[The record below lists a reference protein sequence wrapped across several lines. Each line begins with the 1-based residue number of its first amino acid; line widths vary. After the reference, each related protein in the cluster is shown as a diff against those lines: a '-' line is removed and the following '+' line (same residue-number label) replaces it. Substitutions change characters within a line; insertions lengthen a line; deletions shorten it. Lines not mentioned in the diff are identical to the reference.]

1 MAHHI
6 YTTDGFVLGQ
16 HPYGESNLFF
26 RVFTRDLGLV
36 FASAR
41 SVREIKSKLRYGL
54 ADFCL
59 SSISFVRGKHE
70 WKITSALPKKNL
82 YHQFAQNKTDTQNK
96 EKFLVCAYALSLIK
110 KLVAGEEKN
119 TELFDI
125 IRDGFDFIEGND
137 FTTEELRSVE
147 CIMMLRI
154 VHNLGYFMSDTALS
168 PFIEST
174 DWDKNLLEKMKT
186 HRTTAVREIN
196 RAIKESQL

>member
-6 YTTDGFVLGQ
+6 YTTDGFVLSS
-16 HPYGESNLFF
+16 HPFGEANLFF
-26 RVFTRDLGLV
+26 KVFTRDFGLV

-82 YHQFAQNKTDTQNK
+82 HHKFAQNKH
-96 EKFLVCAYALSLIK
+96 KFLVCAHALSLIK

-125 IRDGFDFIEGND
+125 VQTGFDFIEKND
-137 FTTEELRSVE
+137 FTEQELRSTE

-154 VHNLGYFMSDTALS
+154 VHNLGYFMANSSLA
-168 PFIEST
+168 PFIDIV
-174 DWDKNLLEKMKT
+174 DWNKNLVLEMNN

>member
-6 YTTDGFVLGQ
+6 YTTEGFVLSS
-16 HPYGESNLFF
+16 HPFGEANLFF
-26 RVFTRDLGLV
+26 KVFTRDLGLV

-70 WKITSALPKKNL
+70 WKITSALPKKNF
-82 YHQFAQNKTDTQNK
+82 YHKFSQTQNK
-96 EKFLVCAYALSLIK
+96 HKFIVCAHALSLIK
-110 KLVAGEEKN
+110 KLVVGEEKN

-125 IRDGFDFIEGND
+125 VHTGFNFIEEND
-137 FTTEELRSVE
+137 FTEQELRNTE

-154 VHNLGYFMSDTALS
+154 VHNLGYFMSDFHLT
-168 PFIEST
+168 PFIAT
-174 DWDKNLLEKMKT
+174 ADWD
-186 HRTTAVREIN
+186 
-196 RAIKESQL
+196 